1 MNNTIRIAVLTA
13 IALASPLA
21 MADSGTK
28 GNSKS
33 DDCSVEQAFIAIPDL
48 LIVRAISLA
57 GCAVGFTAFVVSS
70 PFTAMAEC
78 VDESWDTLVKTPARF
93 TFERDLGDFDDVKQV
108 SDHQGLSQGRSCKG
122 SPFVLYGVRRVW
134 ARRGWQGRST
144 FEGCLGS
151 TRTI

>member
-1 MNNTIRIAVLTA
+1 MGRGVDKKGGSIYIKRMNNTIRIAVLTA

-48 LIVRAISLA
+48 LIVRPISLA

-93 TFERDLGDFDDVKQV
+93 TFERDLGDFDDVK
-108 SDHQGLSQGRSCKG
+108 
-122 SPFVLYGVRRVW
+122 
-134 ARRGWQGRST
+134 
-144 FEGCLGS
+144 
-151 TRTI
+151 

>member
-1 MNNTIRIAVLTA
+1 MTTSEQLFTYLCMKNTLRVAILTA

-28 GNSKS
+28 GNN

-48 LIVRAISLA
+48 LVVRPVSLA

-78 VDESWDTLVKTPARF
+78 VDESWDTLVVTPARF
-93 TFERDLGDFDDVKQV
+93 TFERDLGDFDDVK
-108 SDHQGLSQGRSCKG
+108 
-122 SPFVLYGVRRVW
+122 
-134 ARRGWQGRST
+134 
-144 FEGCLGS
+144 
-151 TRTI
+151 

>member
-1 MNNTIRIAVLTA
+1 LCILKEVVVQMRSIDKRGLSIYIKSMNNTTRIAVLTA

-48 LIVRAISLA
+48 LIVRPISLA
-57 GCAVGFTAFVVSS
+57 GCAIGFTAFVVSS

-93 TFERDLGDFDDVKQV
+93 TFERDLGDFDDVK
-108 SDHQGLSQGRSCKG
+108 
-122 SPFVLYGVRRVW
+122 
-134 ARRGWQGRST
+134 
-144 FEGCLGS
+144 
-151 TRTI
+151 

>member
-1 MNNTIRIAVLTA
+1 MYNTLRVAILTV

-21 MADSGTK
+21 MADSGSK
-28 GNSKS
+28 GSN

-48 LIVRAISLA
+48 LVVRPVSLA

-93 TFERDLGDFDDVKQV
+93 TFERDLGDFDNLK
-108 SDHQGLSQGRSCKG
+108 
-122 SPFVLYGVRRVW
+122 
-134 ARRGWQGRST
+134 
-144 FEGCLGS
+144 
-151 TRTI
+151 

>member
-28 GNSKS
+28 ENSKS

-48 LIVRAISLA
+48 LIVRPISLA

-93 TFERDLGDFDDVKQV
+93 TFERDLGDFDDVK
-108 SDHQGLSQGRSCKG
+108 
-122 SPFVLYGVRRVW
+122 
-134 ARRGWQGRST
+134 
-144 FEGCLGS
+144 
-151 TRTI
+151 

>member
-1 MNNTIRIAVLTA
+1 MRGKGGVILGGGRGVDKGGGSIYTKRMNNTIRIAVLTA

-28 GNSKS
+28 GKSKS

-48 LIVRAISLA
+48 LIVRPISLA

-93 TFERDLGDFDDVKQV
+93 TFERDLGDFDDVK
-108 SDHQGLSQGRSCKG
+108 
-122 SPFVLYGVRRVW
+122 
-134 ARRGWQGRST
+134 
-144 FEGCLGS
+144 
-151 TRTI
+151 

>member
-1 MNNTIRIAVLTA
+1 MTVHFHVYLKEVVLQMRSVDKKGWSIYTKSMNNTIRIAVLTV

-28 GNSKS
+28 GSSSS

-48 LIVRAISLA
+48 LVVRPISLA

-93 TFERDLGDFDDVKQV
+93 TFERDLGDFDDVK
-108 SDHQGLSQGRSCKG
+108 
-122 SPFVLYGVRRVW
+122 
-134 ARRGWQGRST
+134 
-144 FEGCLGS
+144 
-151 TRTI
+151 